1 MLSGGSRQARIVAR
15 AALALGLAALAASAA
30 GTAGVAKVRF
40 VQLPGRVVQGNQVTA
55 TVAAPS
61 GRSCVLTVRYGNGD
75 RQQGLQRVR
84 AAGGRASWTW
94 RVPLSAQAGLAKVT
108 ASCGGAGSAA
118 RSLIVVG
125 QLIPPKISVVKDG
138 FSIRPHDYGSGTDV
152 SYGVILHN
160 ASSNADA
167 VNVNVLVNFVL
178 ADNKLL
184 GSQSSNLQLL
194 RAGSSY
200 ALGAN
205 MGFPGAAPI
214 ARLEVV
220 VQIGGKQPTSPHQ
233 PATANVVIEAD
244 QFKPDWVG
252 DVAGELVN
260 VDPKLTLQNASLSAV
275 VFDKAG
281 NVIGGGNGS
290 SSFSLPPGTRAVFKL
305 TSGFNA
311 IPTAKAD
318 SASVSV
324 IPSWKQPGS

>member
-1 MLSGGSRQARIVAR
+1 MLRGGSRQARIVPR
-15 AALALGLAALAASAA
+15 ATLALGVVALAASAA
-30 GTAGVAKVRF
+30 GTAGTAKVRF
-40 VQLPGRVVQGNQVTA
+40 VQLPGRVVQGNQITA

-61 GRSCVLTVRYGNGD
+61 GRSCVLSVRYGDGD

-94 RVPLSAQAGLAKVT
+94 RVPLSAHAGLAKVT
-108 ASCGGAGSAA
+108 ASCGGAGTAS

-184 GSQSSNLQLL
+184 GSQSTNLQLL

-205 MGFPGAAPI
+205 MTFPGGAPI

-220 VQIGGKQPTSPHQ
+220 VQIGGKLPTSAHQ
-233 PATANVVIEAD
+233 PAIANVVVEAD

-290 SSFSLPPGTRAVFKL
+290 SSFTLPPGTRAVFKL

-318 SASVSV
+318 SASV
-324 IPSWKQPGS
+324 

>member
-1 MLSGGSRQARIVAR
+1 MR
-15 AALALGLAALAASAA
+15 AA
-30 GTAGVAKVRF
+30 
-40 VQLPGRVVQGNQVTA
+40 N
-55 TVAAPS
+55 
-61 GRSCVLTVRYGNGD
+61 
-75 RQQGLQRVR
+75 
-84 AAGGRASWTW
+84 GRATWTW

-108 ASCGGAGSAA
+108 ASCAGAGTAS
-118 RSLIVVG
+118 RGLIVVG

-138 FSIRPHDYGSGTDV
+138 FSVRPHDYGSGSDV

-167 VNVNVLVNFVL
+167 TNVSVLVNFVL

-194 RAGSSY
+194 RAGSTY
-200 ALGAN
+200 ALGAS
-205 MGFPGAAPI
+205 MSFPGAAPI

-220 VQIGGKQPTSPHQ
+220 VQIGGKQAASPHQ
-233 PATANVVIEAD
+233 PVLSNVIIEPD

-260 VDPKLTLQNASLSAV
+260 ADPTLTLQNASLSAV

-281 NVIGGGNGS
+281 NVVGGGNGF
-290 SSFSLPPGTRAVFKL
+290 SSFTLPAGTRAVFKL
-305 TSGFNA
+305 TSGFSA
-311 IPTAKAD
+311 IPMVKAD
-318 SASVSV
+318 SVSVSV